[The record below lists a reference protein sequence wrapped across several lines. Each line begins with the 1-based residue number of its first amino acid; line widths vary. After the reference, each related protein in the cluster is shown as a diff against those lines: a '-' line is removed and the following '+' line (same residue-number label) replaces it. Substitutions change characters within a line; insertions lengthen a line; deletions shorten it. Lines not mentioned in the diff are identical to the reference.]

1 MHLVAKSGER
11 IELTPLP
18 TQVTT
23 ARRTGNLRVEVAAD
37 PARDPVST
45 GALVARAAR
54 GFFEL
59 GRRAGNTGAP
69 APAKGPPPVTFRD
82 EASGALRV
90 VYREIALRF
99 GRQVPQATR
108 RKILADRGFVVRRRN
123 AFVRDQL
130 VVYHP
135 DRKYAGE
142 ELLDIANAWTA
153 LDEVVFATPNFV
165 SQYWRVA
172 MPRIPGAQWH
182 LVNKGAGSAK
192 KDEDV
197 DAREAWR
204 ITRGKRAVVVAV
216 LDDGVDVDHPN
227 LRSRIWKN
235 PDASAPDAR
244 GRDYFLPD
252 DDPGHFDPRPKLFRF
267 PFDQMTG
274 NDIHGTPC
282 AGVIAAAGRD
292 GGAVGIAPGCRVL
305 PVKIFHAD
313 ELAADEHVAD
323 AIRYAAQHAAILS
336 CSWSGGYSSDL
347 HQALE
352 DVAQGGRGG
361 LGTLVFC
368 AAGNEDGAP
377 VGYPARDAHA
387 IAVGASTDR
396 GTLASYSNVGPEIAF
411 VAPSSG
417 GVRGIFTTDVSYPNR
432 GFNTGTAGAG
442 GADGRHTNDFGGTSS
457 ATPLAAGI
465 AALVLSAKP
474 GLTAAQVRTLMESTC
489 DRIGSGYDASGR
501 SPRFGYGRVNAGK
514 AVAAAKALR

>member
-1 MHLVAKSGER
+1 MHLLAKSGER
-11 IELTPLP
+11 VELTPLA
-18 TQVTT
+18 TKVAT
-23 ARRTGNLRVEVAAD
+23 ARGTRNLRVEVAAD
-37 PARDPVST
+37 TARDPVSS

-59 GRRAGNTGAP
+59 GRRAGNAGAP

-82 EASGALRV
+82 EASGALRI
-90 VYREIALRF
+90 VYREIVVRF
-99 GRQVPQATR
+99 GRKVPQATR
-108 RKILADRGFVVRRRN
+108 RKILADRGLVVRRRN
-123 AFVRDQL
+123 AYVRDQL

-135 DRKYAGE
+135 DRRYPGE
-142 ELLDIANAWTA
+142 ELLEIANAWTA

-172 MPRIPGAQWH
+172 LPRVSGAQWH
-182 LVNKGAGSAK
+182 LVNKGTGGAK

-204 ITRGKRAVVVAV
+204 ITRGRRGVVVAV
-216 LDDGVDVDHPN
+216 LDDGVDIDHPN

-235 PDASAPDAR
+235 PDAAAPDAR
-244 GRDYFLPD
+244 GRDFFLPD
-252 DDPGHFDPRPKLFRF
+252 DDPGHVDPRPKLFRY

-282 AGVIAAAGRD
+282 AGVIAAAGKD
-292 GGAVGIAPGCRVL
+292 GGAVGIAPGCRML

-313 ELAADEHVAD
+313 ELAADERVAD
-323 AIRYAAQHAAILS
+323 AMRYAAQHAAILS

-352 DVAQGGRGG
+352 DLAETGRGG

-368 AAGNEDGAP
+368 AAGNEDGAR
-377 VGYPARDAHA
+377 VGYPARDAKA

-396 GTLASYSNVGPEIAF
+396 GTRAGYSNIGPEIAF

-417 GVRGIFTTDVSYPNR
+417 GVRGIYTTDVSYPGR
-432 GFNTGTAGAG
+432 GFNTGTATAG
-442 GADGRHTNDFGGTSS
+442 GADGLHTNDFGGTSS
-457 ATPLAAGI
+457 ATPLAAGV

-474 GLTAAQVRTLMESTC
+474 GLAADAVRALMESTC
-489 DRIGSGYDASGR
+489 DRIGDGYDANGHSREFGR
-501 SPRFGYGRVNAGK
+501 GRVNAGR

>member
-1 MHLVAKSGER
+1 MHLITKSGEG

-18 TQVTT
+18 TQVTK
-23 ARRTGNLRVEVAAD
+23 ARGTRNLRVEVSAD
-37 PARDPVST
+37 PGRDPVST

-59 GRRAGNTGAP
+59 GRRAGNAGTP
-69 APAKGPPPVTFRD
+69 APAKGPPPTTFRD

-90 VYREIALRF
+90 VYREIVVRF
-99 GRQVPQATR
+99 GSKVPAATR
-108 RKILADRGFVVRRRN
+108 RRILADRGFAVRRRN

-135 DRKYAGE
+135 ARRYAGE
-142 ELLDIANAWTA
+142 ELLDIANAWTG

-172 MPRIPGAQWH
+172 MPRIPAAQWH
-182 LVNKGAGSAK
+182 LVNKGGGGAK

-197 DAREAWR
+197 DAREAWQV
-204 ITRGKRAVVVAV
+204 TRGKRAVAVAV
-216 LDDGVDVDHPN
+216 LDDGVDIDHPN
-227 LRSRIWKN
+227 LKSRIWTN
-235 PDASAPDAR
+235 PDAAAPDR
-244 GRDYFLPD
+244 HGRDFFVPD
-252 DDPGHFDPRPKLFRF
+252 DDPGHFDPRPKLFRY

-282 AGVIAAAGRD
+282 AGVVAAAGKS

-313 ELAADEHVAD
+313 ELAADERVAD
-323 AIRYAAQHAAILS
+323 AMRYAAQHAAILS

-352 DVAQGGRGG
+352 DIVGGGRGG
-361 LGTLVFC
+361 LGAVVFC

-377 VGYPARDAHA
+377 VGYPARDARA
-387 IAVGASTDR
+387 IAVGASTDE
-396 GTLASYSNVGPEIAF
+396 GKLASYSNVGPQIAF

-417 GVRGIFTTDVSYPNR
+417 GVRGIYTTDVSYPNR
-432 GFNTGTAGAG
+432 GFNVGKVPAG
-442 GADGRHTNDFGGTSS
+442 GADGLHTNDFGGTSS
-457 ATPLAAGI
+457 ATPLAAGV
-465 AALVLSAKP
+465 AALMLSVRP
-474 GLTAAQVRTLMESTC
+474 GLTAAEVRALMEATC
-489 DRIGSGYDASGR
+489 DRIGSGYGADGHSPKFGR
-501 SPRFGYGRVNAGK
+501 GRVNAGE
-514 AVAAAKALR
+514 AVAAAKGA